1 METVHFL
8 LLKAWV
14 GWRLLSDPH
23 PAHHSCFGDCGGID
37 RECVWGVGRECL
49 WGCWQTMPVG
59 VLTENVCE
67 GLEKIPLGMLQRM
80 PVGMLQR
87 MSVGVLAED
96 ACRGAGRECLW
107 GC

>member
-49 WGCWQTMPVG
+49 WGVPDPQPDDWGEEGVMVG
-59 VLTENVCE
+59 CKLWTSTSCQPQREAVSSCL
-67 GLEKIPLGMLQRM
+67 LGFAV
-80 PVGMLQR
+80 P
-87 MSVGVLAED
+87 
-96 ACRGAGRECLW
+96 
-107 GC
+107 